1 MTSCERTRSLHGFGP
16 DYLVN
21 PSSCTGGRL
30 STATV
35 TAPLGCWNRDTLVFK
50 GAGEWPKKPA
60 HLAHAWRP
68 RLACRDSRFAAASP
82 QTCPDSAASQGV
94 HRVMLRSTFGAH
106 CTPSRPAES
115 VERWSRSTRPCSA
128 TRTMAPR
135 RSRSIHVTGGTSR
148 IQDLASARA
157 ATRLG
162 WLRAELRARCA
173 YPRPRGADPERTPI
187 CIWVSSTG
195 FRQPGLLCAFRR
207 RLVTV
212 HVSPVSPSLTKEG
225 NAACARQVCR
235 KVTTRETRDQR
246 RISTWYQNLRVL
258 SAQSSGRS
266 PEG

>member
-1 MTSCERTRSLHGFGP
+1 MTTRPTWLRGP
-16 DYLVN
+16 RAT
-21 PSSCTGGRL
+21 STGDTGKRVRIQ
-30 STATV
+30 TD
-35 TAPLGCWNRDTLVFK
+35 APRDPT
-50 GAGEWPKKPA
+50 PP
-60 HLAHAWRP
+60 RP
-68 RLACRDSRFAAASP
+68 RLPAPPPPPAGGPPSLQAGVPQAKINSWRGVAAALNGPSIEARLGLFTRWP
-82 QTCPDSAASQGV
+82 PTAVGGSA
-94 HRVMLRSTFGAH
+94 RFGHAIGSRLSGL
-106 CTPSRPAES
+106 PSLAFL
-115 VERWSRSTRPCSA
+115 V
-128 TRTMAPR
+128 
-135 RSRSIHVTGGTSR
+135 SIHVTGGTSR